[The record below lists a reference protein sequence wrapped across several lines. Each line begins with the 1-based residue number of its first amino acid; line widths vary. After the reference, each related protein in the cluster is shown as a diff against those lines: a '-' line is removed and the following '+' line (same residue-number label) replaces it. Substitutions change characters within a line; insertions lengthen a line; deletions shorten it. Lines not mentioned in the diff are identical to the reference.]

1 MFARFVYM
9 AAIGLLASFPPP
21 AGASEREVRLDV
33 VSLPLGDVVQT
44 LSFMSGIPVTTV
56 GTLSGKV
63 EHWSVRESGAKAFVK
78 LGDASNLFVAY
89 DGSRIIIAPKQEVS
103 TVVLD
108 RGGRSWKT
116 EQNAIRALFPLLPDD
131 ALREDPASGL
141 VLVRGARRL
150 HQGRRR
156 RAEPAASR
164 QHQGHQGAASW
175 KSLTTNNGA

>member
-1 MFARFVYM
+1 MFSCFVYM
-9 AAIGLLASFPPP
+9 AALGLLAAFPLSAR
-21 AGASEREVRLDV
+21 AGEREVRLDV
-33 VSLPLGDVVQT
+33 VSLPLSDVVQT

-63 EHWSVRESGAKAFVK
+63 EHWSVREKGAKAFIK

-116 EQNAIRALFPLLPDD
+116 EQSAIRALFPLLPED
-131 ALREDPASGL
+131 ALREDSASGL
-141 VLVRGARRL
+141 VLVRG
-150 HQGRRR
+150 
-156 RAEPAASR
+156 PAVFTKAVEDVLSR
-164 QHQGHQGAASW
+164 PQDDSIKVIKGGQLEI
-175 KSLTTNNGA
+175 LTTNNGA

>member
-9 AAIGLLASFPPP
+9 AAIGLLVSFPPS
-21 AGASEREVRLDV
+21 AGAGEREVRLDV
-33 VSLPLGDVVQT
+33 VSLPLGDVVET

-108 RGGRSWKT
+108 RGDRSWKT

-141 VLVRGARRL
+141 VLVRG
-150 HQGRRR
+150 
-156 RAEPAASR
+156 PAVFTKAVEDVLSR
-164 QHQGHQGAASW
+164 QEADSIKVIKGGQLEI
-175 KSLTTNNGA
+175 LTTNNGA

>member
-1 MFARFVYM
+1 MFARFVYT
-9 AAIGLLASFPPP
+9 AALGLLAAFPLS

-63 EHWSVRESGAKAFVK
+63 EHWSVQESGAKAFVK

-131 ALREDPASGL
+131 ALREDVASGL
-141 VLVRGARRL
+141 VLVRG
-150 HQGRRR
+150 
-156 RAEPAASR
+156 PAVFVKAVEDVLSR
-164 QHQGHQGAASW
+164 PQDDSIKVIKGGQLEILST
-175 KSLTTNNGA
+175 SNGA